1 MGFPGGSAV
10 TACQCR
16 DTGSI
21 PGCGRSPGEGNG
33 NPFQYSCLAN
43 LYGQRSLAG
52 WIIWVIKNDLGV
64 TLNECP
70 HVLSVQPRC
79 KHNIDLTVV
88 LKQFWKLRFRVFLG
102 SLIQLTSSHSFY
114 FISEGWVW
122 RAAVRGVTKNPTGLK
137 DWVTTRGQPRVFQ
150 LLSRRGTVFQV
161 VLACFNLHIY
171 YQGQIVESFQFEFH

>member
-1 MGFPGGSAV
+1 MDPWSSL
-10 TACQCR
+10 TYKR
-16 DTGSI
+16 DNIINPALRPS
-21 PGCGRSPGEGNG
+21 CGIFVETETPRHTSGH
-33 NPFQYSCLAN
+33 S
-43 LYGQRSLAG
+43 G
-52 WIIWVIKNDLGV
+52 WIKNDLGV